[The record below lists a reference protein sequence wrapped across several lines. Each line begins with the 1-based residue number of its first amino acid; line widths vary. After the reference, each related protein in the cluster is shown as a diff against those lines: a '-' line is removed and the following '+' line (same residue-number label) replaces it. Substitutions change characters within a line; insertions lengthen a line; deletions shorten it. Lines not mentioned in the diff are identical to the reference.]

1 MTVHVYGFLRLA
13 CLHKLLFC
21 FIEPACITPSKV
33 DHQQRRHGVSFA
45 VAVGKQSNALL
56 FRLPCMTMCVCV
68 CAEAD
73 SVLVVVIETMMV
85 VVVVKEGLVVTEMVM
100 VAVK

>member
-1 MTVHVYGFLRLA
+1 
-13 CLHKLLFC
+13 
-21 FIEPACITPSKV
+21 
-33 DHQQRRHGVSFA
+33 
-45 VAVGKQSNALL
+45 
-56 FRLPCMTMCVCV
+56 VCV